1 MLKESQLQVYD
12 EVIHSIEADNE
23 KRNIIK
29 GSAGTGKTFLTKSI
43 VEYFANKKSRWDES
57 KVWVTAPTNKA
68 LSILQN
74 KIGPHRAIQFSTT
87 HSALKLKR
95 YINPQTGVASFV
107 PPKKNY
113 GDPPFNKCTL
123 AIVDEC
129 SMLNSSLISYLD
141 KFSFPII
148 FVGDDKQLNPVGEF
162 NTPIF
167 ERTYPEFELTEIIR
181 QGAGNPIIDLSR
193 DLDMIWFK
201 QPTLIEDK
209 GYIFNDDKLQI
220 IENLAEVNGTDD
232 LKYLAYT
239 NRNVDEM
246 NKLVR
251 ERIYGKPRRIELG
264 ESIIFKE
271 PFGDY
276 WTNQEVKVRQLDI
289 IENRQF
295 NVPNAKT
302 RYTSD
307 GDWLGPSTE
316 SFKVYMIN
324 SNIPIIHEDDDMKFL
339 AIKKDILSNCNSYGW
354 DWRGYYYFLE
364 QFANIT
370 YNHAISVHKSQG
382 STYKESIINVGDLNI
397 CKNVE
402 ERQRLF
408 YTAVT
413 RASDLLILAN
423 VK

>member
-1 MLKESQLQVYD
+1 
-12 EVIHSIEADNE
+12 
-23 KRNIIK
+23 
-29 GSAGTGKTFLTKSI
+29 
-43 VEYFANKKSRWDES
+43 
-57 KVWVTAPTNKA
+57 
-68 LSILQN
+68 
-74 KIGPHRAIQFSTT
+74 
-87 HSALKLKR
+87 
-95 YINPQTGVASFV
+95 
-107 PPKKNY
+107 
-113 GDPPFNKCTL
+113 
-123 AIVDEC
+123 
-129 SMLNSSLISYLD
+129 
-141 KFSFPII
+141 
-148 FVGDDKQLNPVGEF
+148 
-162 NTPIF
+162 
-167 ERTYPEFELTEIIR
+167 
-181 QGAGNPIIDLSR
+181 
-193 DLDMIWFK
+193 MIWFK

-251 ERIYGKPRRIELG
+251 ERIYGKPKRIELG

-324 SNIPIIHEDDDMKFL
+324 GNIPIIHEDDDMKFL
-339 AIKKDILSNCNSYGW
+339 AIKKDISSNCNSYGW